1 MNLFYVISS
10 PRKERS
16 ASIEVADA
24 FIDAW
29 LVENPNG
36 VVETFNVWE
45 TQLPEFDGEALNAKY
60 AGLAGKHLTDEQE
73 KVWSQ
78 IKALANLFIRADVI
92 LFSVPMWNFGI
103 PYKLKHLI
111 DSVSHKDILFTFDER
126 GLQGLLGGKTAIVIA
141 ARGTQLGGDFPVQDF
156 DHQIAYLK
164 TWSRMVGIKD
174 VRTIAIEKTL
184 FGPEVDKAARDA
196 GRSAAAALAR
206 SL

>member
-1 MNLFYVISS
+1 MNLFHVISS

-29 LVENPNG
+29 LVKNPNG
-36 VVETFNVWE
+36 VVETLNVWK
-45 TQLPEFDGEALNAKY
+45 TQFPEFDGEALTAKY
-60 AGLAGKHLTDEQE
+60 AGLEGMELTRDQE
-73 KVWSQ
+73 KTWSQ
-78 IKALANLFIRADVI
+78 IKGLANLFIRADVI

-126 GLQGLLGGKTAIVIA
+126 GLLGLLGGKKVVIIA
-141 ARGTQLGGDFPVQDF
+141 ARGAQLGGDFPVHDF
-156 DHQIAYLK
+156 DHQTAYLK
-164 TWSRMVGIKD
+164 TWSRMVGIED
-174 VRTIAIEKTL
+174 VHTIVIEKTL
-184 FGPEVDKAARDA
+184 FGPEMDKAARDA
-196 GRSAAAALAR
+196 GRSAAAVLAM

>member
-1 MNLFYVISS
+1 MNLFHVISS

-29 LVENPNG
+29 LVKNPNG
-36 VVETFNVWE
+36 VVETLNVWE
-45 TQLPEFDGEALNAKY
+45 TQFPEFDGEALNAKY
-60 AGLAGKHLTDEQE
+60 AGLEGKELTRDQE
-73 KVWSQ
+73 KTWSQ
-78 IKALANLFIRADVI
+78 IKGLANLFIRADVI
-92 LFSVPMWNFGI
+92 LFGVPMWNFGI

-126 GLQGLLGGKTAIVIA
+126 GLLGLLGGKTVVVVA
-141 ARGTQLGGDFPVQDF
+141 ARGAQLGGDFPAQDF
-156 DHQIAYLK
+156 DHQTAYLK

-174 VRTIAIEKTL
+174 VHTIAIEKTL
-184 FGPEVDKAARDA
+184 FGPEIDRAGRDA
-196 GRSAAAALAR
+196 GRSAAAALAM